1 MMLDQFKL
9 FDAHLHIID
18 ERFPLFPNQGYLP
31 ENFTCDDYLQRLAAY
46 DLAGGAVVS
55 GSFQQFDTSYLIDAL
70 DKLGENFVGVINA
83 PATISDN
90 ELIALH
96 QAGVRALRFNLKRG
110 GSEECQHLESM
121 AKRVH
126 ELTAWHVEMYVD
138 VANLDDLYHTI
149 LRLPA
154 VSIDHL
160 GLSKAGLPTLLKLIE
175 KDIKVKATGFSRVN
189 FNVATVL
196 RDIYIANPNA
206 LMFGTDLPSTRAPKP
221 YHDKDFLCVIESLGD
236 AAANA
241 VFYENARVFY
251 QK

>member
-1 MMLDQFKL
+1 MFNQFKL

-31 ENFTCDDYLQRLAAY
+31 ESFTCDDYLQRLAAY

-55 GSFQQFDTSYLIDAL
+55 GSFQHFDTNYLIDAL

-90 ELIALH
+90 ELLALH
-96 QAGVRALRFNLKRG
+96 NAGVRALRFNLKRG
-110 GSEECQHLESM
+110 GSDTCQYLENM
-121 AKRVH
+121 AKRVY
-126 ELTAWHVEMYVD
+126 ELVAWHVEMYVD
-138 VANLDDLYHTI
+138 VADLDDLYQII

-160 GLSKAGLPTLLKLIE
+160 GLSKAGLPTLLKLVE
-175 KDIKVKATGFSRVN
+175 QGVKVKATGFSRVD
-189 FNVATVL
+189 FNVTAAL
-196 RDIYIANPNA
+196 QDINSANPRA

-221 YHDKDFLCVIESLGD
+221 YCDEDFLCVIESVGEE
-236 AAANA
+236 AARAIFYDNA
-241 VFYENARVFY
+241 QAFY